1 MPTGNGSRSD
11 YSPLKAGSPAPLHNP
26 LHSSYH
32 IPYPERSFADNTSIL
47 EWVVTQAPS
56 VHGIE
61 ARGMF
66 DSLNVDEKKDPH
78 GVASRIV
85 EIMSCEENICMLDI
99 TAKPSDAKVD
109 GIPSELTK
117 EILPQVTTVT

>member
-1 MPTGNGSRSD
+1 
-11 YSPLKAGSPAPLHNP
+11 
-26 LHSSYH
+26 
-32 IPYPERSFADNTSIL
+32 
-47 EWVVTQAPS
+47 
-56 VHGIE
+56 
-61 ARGMF
+61 MF

-117 EILPQVTTVT
+117 EILPQVLRYLKGEPPPRRKNTKNSPGPRAPMSRKRASI